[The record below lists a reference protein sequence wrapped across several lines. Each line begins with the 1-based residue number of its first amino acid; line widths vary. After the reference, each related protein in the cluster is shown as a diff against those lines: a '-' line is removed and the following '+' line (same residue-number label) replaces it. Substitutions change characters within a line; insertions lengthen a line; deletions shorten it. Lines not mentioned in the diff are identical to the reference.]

1 MEELIMKHLTKVFLA
16 GAVLLVAPFSALSGG
31 VELTD
36 AYQFESSGAFDTP
49 TAHTRDVRP
58 DPIENVDIYRDEDV
72 SAFDTP
78 QATHAEIDRQ
88 NVNRADIYAF
98 EQRDAYEFGPG
109 AISDERV
116 EIAVFAQAAPHPGD
130 CIDWTE

>member
-1 MEELIMKHLTKVFLA
+1 
-16 GAVLLVAPFSALSGG
+16 VLLVAPFSAFSGG

-36 AYQFESSGAFDTP
+36 AHQFESSGAFDTP
-49 TAHTRDVRP
+49 TAHAREVRP
-58 DPIENVDIYRDEDV
+58 GPIENADIYRDEDV

-78 QATHAEIDRQ
+78 QATHAAIDRQ
-88 NVNRADIYAF
+88 NVNRADMYAF

-109 AISDERV
+109 AISDEGV
-116 EIAVFAQAAPHPGD
+116 EIAVFAQTAARPGN